1 MVAMQI
7 AAEPLVR
14 QSLRQAFQSRA
25 VVCVKPTK
33 KGRKVQC
40 SHIVW
45 VFTSMYVCS
54 VVYVQSYL
62 VVKP

>member
-33 KGRKVQC
+33 KGRKVQP
-40 SHIVW
+40 SNFGTIIV
-45 VFTSMYVCS
+45 VFHDERI
-54 VVYVQSYL
+54 
-62 VVKP
+62 

>member
-25 VVCVKPTK
+25 VICVKPTK
-33 KGRKVQC
+33 KGRKVR
-40 SHIVW
+40 
-45 VFTSMYVCS
+45 TYMYAV
-54 VVYVQSYL
+54 L
-62 VVKP
+62 VL